1 MSVIN
6 QALGVL
12 IGRGSSP
19 ERAERDLHAR
29 AVSANIEP
37 LEVAALIL
45 AALSP
50 PQPKLDPEPV

>member
-19 ERAERDLHAR
+19 IQAERDLYAR
-29 AVSANIEP
+29 AASAGIEP
-37 LEVAALIL
+37 LAAATLIL
-45 AALSP
+45 AALRP
-50 PQPKLDPEPV
+50 PEPKPA